1 MASQREKMAA
11 ALRHVEEKAELR
23 RRLEQMMSLNEPQ
36 NMDAADVATDVAA
49 GFIPGIAQ
57 AQAMRDFERARRG
70 SDVAGMGLATLAA
83 VPVIGGVAKA
93 AKATKKIDDA
103 GDVAAVRRSMEKEMT
118 RSQQLTENAM
128 RAGRMSPIT
137 ASELAEAERLAD
149 AQAIAKQ
156 VGLNTRKA
164 EGANSLLL
172 KSLGSDNP
180 DFRHDDARAAIE
192 RMQGL
197 LQSRT
202 QQNNPLKSRLNA
214 AYQYSNSIGGMT
226 KPDAAMSPTQR
237 KVLSGILRGDIVY
250 DEAGELRRIK

>member
-1 MASQREKMAA
+1 MA
-11 ALRHVEEKAELR
+11 V
-23 RRLEQMMSLNEPQ
+23 
-36 NMDAADVATDVAA
+36 DVV
-49 GFIPGIAQ
+49 GGSIPGVNLAQ
-57 AQAMRDFERARRG
+57 AVRDFERARRE
-70 SDVAGMGLATLAA
+70 SDTVGMGLSTLAG

-93 AKATKKIDDA
+93 ANVARKAGKLQDIA
-103 GDVAAVRRSMEKEMT
+103 EGAVQT
-118 RSQQLTENAM
+118 
-128 RAGRMSPIT
+128 GRMSPTT

-164 EGANSLLL
+164 EGANNLLL
-172 KSLGSDNP
+172 KSLGSENL

-226 KPDAAMSPTQR
+226 KPDAAMSPMQR

>member
-11 ALRHVEEKAELR
+11 ALRHVEEKAQLR
-23 RRLEQMMSLNEPQ
+23 RRLEKMVSLNEPQ
-36 NMDAADVATDVAA
+36 NADAIDVVADVGV
-49 GFIPGIAQ
+49 GFVPGLGQ
-57 AQAMRDFERARRG
+57 AQAVRDFERARREG
-70 SDVAGMGLATLAA
+70 DAVGMGLSTLAGA
-83 VPVIGGVAKA
+83 PLIGGVAKA
-93 AKATKKIDDA
+93 ANVARKAGKLQDIA
-103 GDVAAVRRSMEKEMT
+103 EG
-118 RSQQLTENAM
+118 AM
-128 RAGRMSPIT
+128 QAGRMSPAT

-149 AQAIAKQ
+149 VQAIAKQ

-226 KPDAAMSPTQR
+226 KPDAPMSPTQR
-237 KVLSGILRGDIVY
+237 KVLSGILRGEIAY

>member
-36 NMDAADVATDVAA
+36 NVDAIDVIADVGA
-49 GFIPGIAQ
+49 GFVPGLGQ
-57 AQAMRDFERARRG
+57 AQAVRDFERARRE
-70 SDVAGMGLATLAA
+70 SDTLGMGLSTLAG
-83 VPVIGGVAKA
+83 VPVIGGAAKA
-93 AKATKKIDDA
+93 ANVARKAGKLQNIA
-103 GDVAAVRRSMEKEMT
+103 EGAV
-118 RSQQLTENAM
+118 Q
-128 RAGRMSPIT
+128 AGRMSPAT

-156 VGLNTRKA
+156 VGLNTQKA

-226 KPDAAMSPTQR
+226 KPDAPMSPTQR
-237 KVLSGILRGDIVY
+237 KVLSGILRGDIAY

>member
-36 NMDAADVATDVAA
+36 NVDAIDVVADVGASFV
-49 GFIPGIAQ
+49 PGLGQ
-57 AQAMRDFERARRG
+57 AQAVRDFERARRE
-70 SDVAGMGLATLAA
+70 SDTVGMGLSTLAG
-83 VPVIGGVAKA
+83 VPIIGGVAKA
-93 AKATKKIDDA
+93 ANVARKAGKLQDIA
-103 GDVAAVRRSMEKEMT
+103 EG
-118 RSQQLTENAM
+118 AM
-128 RAGRMSPIT
+128 QTGRMSPTT

-226 KPDAAMSPTQR
+226 KPDAPMSPTQR

>member
-36 NMDAADVATDVAA
+36 NMDVADVAADIAA
-49 GFIPGIAQ
+49 GFLPGVGQ
-57 AQAMRDFERARRG
+57 AQAMRDFERARRVN
-70 SDVAGMGLATLAA
+70 DVAGMGLATLAA
-83 VPVIGGVAKA
+83 LPVIGGVTKA
-93 AKATKKIDDA
+93 AKVTKKIDDA
-103 GDVAAVRRSMEKEMT
+103 GDIAAVRRSMEKEMT
-118 RSQQLTENAM
+118 RSQQLAENAM
-128 RAGRMSPIT
+128 QAGQMSPTT

-226 KPDAAMSPTQR
+226 KPDAPMSPTQR
-237 KVLSGILRGDIVY
+237 KVLSGILRGDIAY

>member
-1 MASQREKMAA
+1 MAA
-11 ALRHVEEKAELR
+11 ALRHVEEKAQLR
-23 RRLEQMMSLNEPQ
+23 RRLEKMVSLNEPQ
-36 NMDAADVATDVAA
+36 NADAIDVVADVGA
-49 GFIPGIAQ
+49 GFVPGLGQ
-57 AQAMRDFERARRG
+57 AQAVRDFERARREG
-70 SDVAGMGLATLAA
+70 DAVGMGLSTLAGA
-83 VPVIGGVAKA
+83 PLIGGVAKA
-93 AKATKKIDDA
+93 ANVARKAGKLQDIA
-103 GDVAAVRRSMEKEMT
+103 EG
-118 RSQQLTENAM
+118 AM
-128 RAGRMSPIT
+128 QAGRMSPAT

-226 KPDAAMSPTQR
+226 KPDAPMSPTQR
-237 KVLSGILRGDIVY
+237 KVLSGILRGEIAY

>member
-11 ALRHVEEKAELR
+11 ALRHVEEKAQLR
-23 RRLEQMMSLNEPQ
+23 RRLEKMVSLNEPQ
-36 NMDAADVATDVAA
+36 NADAIDVVADVGV
-49 GFIPGIAQ
+49 GFVPGLGQ
-57 AQAMRDFERARRG
+57 AQAARDFERARREG
-70 SDVAGMGLATLAA
+70 DAVGMGLSTLAGA
-83 VPVIGGVAKA
+83 PLIGGVAKA
-93 AKATKKIDDA
+93 ANVARKAGKLQDIA
-103 GDVAAVRRSMEKEMT
+103 EG
-118 RSQQLTENAM
+118 AM
-128 RAGRMSPIT
+128 QAGRMSPAT

-226 KPDAAMSPTQR
+226 KPDAPMSPTQR
-237 KVLSGILRGDIVY
+237 KVLSGILRGEIAY

>member
-36 NMDAADVATDVAA
+36 NVDAIDVIADVGA
-49 GFIPGIAQ
+49 GFVPGLGQ
-57 AQAMRDFERARRG
+57 AQAVRDFERARRE
-70 SDVAGMGLATLAA
+70 SDTLGMGLSTLAG

-93 AKATKKIDDA
+93 ANVARKAGKLQDIA
-103 GDVAAVRRSMEKEMT
+103 EGAV
-118 RSQQLTENAM
+118 Q
-128 RAGRMSPIT
+128 AGRMSPTT

-172 KSLGSDNP
+172 KNLGSDNP

-226 KPDAAMSPTQR
+226 KPDAPMSPTQR
-237 KVLSGILRGDIVY
+237 KVLSGILRGDIAY

>member
-1 MASQREKMAA
+1 MPVSREKVAA
-11 ALRHVEEKAELR
+11 ALRHMEEKAQLR
-23 RRLEQMMSLNEPQ
+23 RRLEKMASLNEPQ
-36 NMDAADVATDVAA
+36 NADAIDVVADVGA
-49 GFIPGIAQ
+49 GFVPGLGQ
-57 AQAMRDFERARRG
+57 AQAVRDFERARREG
-70 SDVAGMGLATLAA
+70 DAVGMGLSTLAGA
-83 VPVIGGVAKA
+83 PLIGGVAKA
-93 AKATKKIDDA
+93 ANVARKAGKLQDIA
-103 GDVAAVRRSMEKEMT
+103 EG
-118 RSQQLTENAM
+118 AM
-128 RAGRMSPIT
+128 QAGRMSPAT

-156 VGLNTRKA
+156 VGLNARKA

-226 KPDAAMSPTQR
+226 KPDAPMSPTQR
-237 KVLSGILRGDIVY
+237 KVLSGILRGEIAY

>member
-11 ALRHVEEKAELR
+11 ALRQVEEKAQLR

-36 NMDAADVATDVAA
+36 NADTIDVVADVGA
-49 GFIPGIAQ
+49 GFVPGLGQ
-57 AQAMRDFERARRG
+57 AQAVRDFERARREN
-70 SDVAGMGLATLAA
+70 DAVGMGLSTLAGA
-83 VPVIGGVAKA
+83 PLIGGVAKA
-93 AKATKKIDDA
+93 ANVARKA
-103 GDVAAVRRSMEKEMT
+103 EKLQDIAEG
-118 RSQQLTENAM
+118 AM
-128 RAGRMSPIT
+128 QTGRMSPTT

-164 EGANSLLL
+164 EGANNLLL
-172 KSLGSDNP
+172 KSLESDSP

-214 AYQYSNSIGGMT
+214 AYQYSNSVGGMT
-226 KPDAAMSPTQR
+226 KPDAQMSSTQR
-237 KVLSGILRGDIVY
+237 KVLFGILRGDIAY
-250 DEAGELRRIK
+250 DETGELRRVK

>member
-1 MASQREKMAA
+1 MAAKREKIASALQQAA
-11 ALRHVEEKAELR
+11 EKAELR
-23 RRLEQMMSLNEPQ
+23 RRVEQMFSLNEPQ
-36 NMDAADVATDVAA
+36 NADAIDVIADVGA
-49 GFIPGIAQ
+49 GFVPGLGQ
-57 AQAMRDFERARRG
+57 AQAVRDFERARRE
-70 SDVAGMGLATLAA
+70 SDTLGMGLSTLAS

-93 AKATKKIDDA
+93 ANVARKAGKLQDIA
-103 GDVAAVRRSMEKEMT
+103 EGAV
-118 RSQQLTENAM
+118 Q
-128 RAGRMSPIT
+128 AGRMSPTT

-226 KPDAAMSPTQR
+226 KPDAPMSPTQR
-237 KVLSGILRGDIVY
+237 KVLSGILRGDIAY
-250 DEAGELRRIK
+250 DESGELRRIK

>member
-1 MASQREKMAA
+1 MAAKREKIANALQQAA
-11 ALRHVEEKAELR
+11 EKAELR
-23 RRLEQMMSLNEPQ
+23 RRVEQMFSLDEPQ
-36 NMDAADVATDVAA
+36 NADVVDVAADIAA
-49 GFIPGIAQ
+49 GFIPGVGQ
-57 AQAMRDFERARRG
+57 AQAVRDFERARRE
-70 SDVAGMGLATLAA
+70 DDAVGMGLSTLAGA
-83 VPVIGGVAKA
+83 PLIGGVAKA
-93 AKATKKIDDA
+93 ANVARKAGKLQDIA
-103 GDVAAVRRSMEKEMT
+103 EG
-118 RSQQLTENAM
+118 AM
-128 RAGRMSPIT
+128 RTGRMSPTT

-164 EGANSLLL
+164 EGASNLLL
-172 KSLGSDNP
+172 KSLESGNV

-202 QQNNPLKSRLNA
+202 QQNNPLKGRLNA

-226 KPDAAMSPTQR
+226 KPEAPMSSTQR
-237 KVLSGILRGDIVY
+237 KVLSGILRGDIAY

>member
-1 MASQREKMAA
+1 MAA
-11 ALRHVEEKAELR
+11 ALRHVEEKAQLR
-23 RRLEQMMSLNEPQ
+23 RRLEKMVSLNEPQ
-36 NMDAADVATDVAA
+36 NADAIDVVADVGV
-49 GFIPGIAQ
+49 GFVPGLGQ
-57 AQAMRDFERARRG
+57 AQAVRDFERARREG
-70 SDVAGMGLATLAA
+70 DAVGMGLSTLAGA
-83 VPVIGGVAKA
+83 PLIGGVAKA
-93 AKATKKIDDA
+93 ANVARKAGKLQDIA
-103 GDVAAVRRSMEKEMT
+103 EG
-118 RSQQLTENAM
+118 AM
-128 RAGRMSPIT
+128 QAGRMSPAT

-149 AQAIAKQ
+149 VQAIAKQ

-226 KPDAAMSPTQR
+226 KPDAPMSPTQR
-237 KVLSGILRGDIVY
+237 KVLSGILRGEIAY

>member
-11 ALRHVEEKAELR
+11 ALRHVEEKAQLR
-23 RRLEQMMSLNEPQ
+23 RRLEKMASLNEPQ
-36 NMDAADVATDVAA
+36 NADAIDVVADVGA
-49 GFIPGIAQ
+49 GFVPGLGQ
-57 AQAMRDFERARRG
+57 AQAVRDFERARREG
-70 SDVAGMGLATLAA
+70 DAVGMGLSTLAGA
-83 VPVIGGVAKA
+83 PLIGGVAKA
-93 AKATKKIDDA
+93 ANVARKAGKLQDIA
-103 GDVAAVRRSMEKEMT
+103 EG
-118 RSQQLTENAM
+118 AM
-128 RAGRMSPIT
+128 QAGRMSPAT

-237 KVLSGILRGDIVY
+237 KVLSGILRGEIAY

>member
-11 ALRHVEEKAELR
+11 ALRHVEEKAQLR
-23 RRLEQMMSLNEPQ
+23 RRLEKMVSLNEPQ
-36 NMDAADVATDVAA
+36 NADAIDVVADVGA
-49 GFIPGIAQ
+49 GFVPGLGQ
-57 AQAMRDFERARRG
+57 AQAVRDFERARREG
-70 SDVAGMGLATLAA
+70 DAVGMGLSTLAGA
-83 VPVIGGVAKA
+83 PLIGGVAKA
-93 AKATKKIDDA
+93 ANVARKAGKLQDIA
-103 GDVAAVRRSMEKEMT
+103 EG
-118 RSQQLTENAM
+118 AM
-128 RAGRMSPIT
+128 QAGRMSPTT

-156 VGLNTRKA
+156 VGLNARKA

-237 KVLSGILRGDIVY
+237 KVLSGILRGEIVY
-250 DEAGELRRIK
+250 DEAGELRRMK

>member
-1 MASQREKMAA
+1 MATQRKKIAA
-11 ALRHVEEKAELR
+11 ALQNIEEKAELR
-23 RRLEQMMSLNEPQ
+23 RRFEQMTSLNQPQ
-36 NMDAADVATDVAA
+36 NADAIDVVADVGA
-49 GFIPGIAQ
+49 GFVPGLQQ
-57 AQAMRDFERARRG
+57 AQAVRDFERARREG
-70 SDVAGMGLATLAA
+70 DTLGMGLSTLAG
-83 VPVIGGVAKA
+83 VPLIGGVAKA
-93 AKATKKIDDA
+93 TNVARKAGKLQDIA
-103 GDVAAVRRSMEKEMT
+103 EG
-118 RSQQLTENAM
+118 AM
-128 RAGRMSPIT
+128 QSGRMSPTT
-137 ASELAEAERLAD
+137 AGELAEAERLAD

-164 EGANSLLL
+164 EGANNLLL
-172 KSLGSDNP
+172 KSLASDSP

-226 KPDAAMSPTQR
+226 KPDAPMSPTQR
-237 KVLSGILRGDIVY
+237 KVLSGILRGDIAY

>member
-1 MASQREKMAA
+1 MAA

-36 NMDAADVATDVAA
+36 NVDAIDVIADVGA
-49 GFIPGIAQ
+49 GFVPGLGQ
-57 AQAMRDFERARRG
+57 AQAVRDFERARRE
-70 SDVAGMGLATLAA
+70 SDMLGMGLSTLAG
-83 VPVIGGVAKA
+83 VPVIGGAAKA
-93 AKATKKIDDA
+93 ANVARKAGKLQNIA
-103 GDVAAVRRSMEKEMT
+103 EGAV
-118 RSQQLTENAM
+118 Q
-128 RAGRMSPIT
+128 AGRMSPAT

-172 KSLGSDNP
+172 KSLGSDNT

-226 KPDAAMSPTQR
+226 KPDAPMSPTQR
-237 KVLSGILRGDIVY
+237 KVLSGILRGDIAY

>member
-36 NMDAADVATDVAA
+36 NVDAIDVIGDVGA
-49 GFIPGIAQ
+49 GFVPGLGQ
-57 AQAMRDFERARRG
+57 AQAVRDFERARRE
-70 SDVAGMGLATLAA
+70 SDTLGMGLSTLAG

-93 AKATKKIDDA
+93 ANVARKAGKLQDIA
-103 GDVAAVRRSMEKEMT
+103 EGAV
-118 RSQQLTENAM
+118 Q
-128 RAGRMSPIT
+128 AGRMSPTT

-172 KSLGSDNP
+172 KNLGSDNP

-226 KPDAAMSPTQR
+226 KPDAPMSPTQR
-237 KVLSGILRGDIVY
+237 KVLSGILRGDIAY

>member
-11 ALRHVEEKAELR
+11 ALRHVEEKAQLR

-36 NMDAADVATDVAA
+36 NADTIDVVADVGA
-49 GFIPGIAQ
+49 GFVPGLGQ
-57 AQAMRDFERARRG
+57 AQAVRDFERARREG
-70 SDVAGMGLATLAA
+70 DAVGMGLSTLAGA
-83 VPVIGGVAKA
+83 PLIGGVAKA
-93 AKATKKIDDA
+93 ANVARKAGKLQDIA
-103 GDVAAVRRSMEKEMT
+103 EG
-118 RSQQLTENAM
+118 AM
-128 RAGRMSPIT
+128 QTGRMSPTT

-164 EGANSLLL
+164 EGANNLLL
-172 KSLGSDNP
+172 KSLESDSP

-226 KPDAAMSPTQR
+226 KPDAQMSSTQR
-237 KVLSGILRGDIVY
+237 KVLSGILRGDIAY
-250 DEAGELRRIK
+250 DETGELRRVR

>member
-1 MASQREKMAA
+1 MPSHSDKQRSMMAA
-11 ALRHVEEKAELR
+11 ALQQFEEKAELR
-23 RRLEQMMSLNEPQ
+23 RRLEQMTSLNQPQ
-36 NMDAADVATDVAA
+36 NADVVDVIADVGA
-49 GFIPGIAQ
+49 GFVPGLGQ
-57 AQAMRDFERARRG
+57 AQAVRDFERARREG
-70 SDVAGMGLATLAA
+70 DAVGMGLSTLAG
-83 VPVIGGVAKA
+83 VPLIGGIAKA
-93 AKATKKIDDA
+93 AKMTKKA
-103 GDVAAVRRSMEKEMT
+103 GKLQDIAEG
-118 RSQQLTENAM
+118 AM
-128 RAGRMSPIT
+128 QVGRMSPTT

-149 AQAIAKQ
+149 AQAIANQ

-164 EGANSLLL
+164 EGANNLLL

-202 QQNNPLKSRLNA
+202 QQNNPLKNRLNA

-226 KPDAAMSPTQR
+226 KPDASMSPTQR
-237 KVLSGILRGDIVY
+237 KVLSGILRGEIAY

>member
-11 ALRHVEEKAELR
+11 ALRHVEEKAQLR
-23 RRLEQMMSLNEPQ
+23 RRLEKMVSLNEPQ
-36 NMDAADVATDVAA
+36 NADAIDVVADVGA
-49 GFIPGIAQ
+49 GFVPGLGQ
-57 AQAMRDFERARRG
+57 AQAVRDFERARREG
-70 SDVAGMGLATLAA
+70 DAVGMGLSTLAGA
-83 VPVIGGVAKA
+83 PLIGGVAKA
-93 AKATKKIDDA
+93 ANVARKAGKLQDIA
-103 GDVAAVRRSMEKEMT
+103 EG
-118 RSQQLTENAM
+118 AM
-128 RAGRMSPIT
+128 QAGRMSPAT

-226 KPDAAMSPTQR
+226 KPDAPMSPTQR
-237 KVLSGILRGDIVY
+237 KVLSGILRGEIAY